1 MLGIFHDSYFN
12 HSKRQLHPLSS
23 LALKISKM
31 AAHEL
36 DVYSLT
42 DIAEIQKAYAQIHL
56 HEVHYKLNAQF
67 LRFILQLSRNFTLKI
82 PIFQFATVAN
92 VSL

>member
-1 MLGIFHDSYFN
+1 
-12 HSKRQLHPLSS
+12 
-23 LALKISKM
+23 M

-82 PIFQFATVAN
+82 SMFSICNCRQRVTLIRQSTVMWLY
-92 VSL
+92 VW

>member
-1 MLGIFHDSYFN
+1 
-12 HSKRQLHPLSS
+12 
-23 LALKISKM
+23 M

-56 HEVHYKLNAQF
+56 HEVQFKLYTQF
-67 LRFILQLSRNFTLKI
+67 LRFISQLSRDFTRKI
-82 PIFQFATVAN
+82 PMFSICNRRQRVTLIRQSTVMCLY
-92 VSL
+92 VR